1 VIKESYEGYG
11 RIPPLAPTRGANSRS
26 QELEFTGTSGTLEKP
41 VADKNV
47 VGLQVGVSSTN
58 KVCPARLTWSS
69 SVRDDVL
76 VQKDDNGVVT
86 GVIPD

>member
-1 VIKESYEGYG
+1 MVSLKFSDSPCQEIF
-11 RIPPLAPTRGANSRS
+11 RS
-26 QELEFTGTSGTLEKP
+26 
-41 VADKNV
+41 ADKNV
-47 VGLQVGVSSTN
+47 VGLQVGVSSTE

-76 VQKDDNGVVT
+76 GQKDDDGVVT

>member
-1 VIKESYEGYG
+1 MVSFKISNL
-11 RIPPLAPTRGANSRS
+11 PLAGPRLGPARTDA
-26 QELEFTGTSGTLEKP
+26 
-41 VADKNV
+41 KNV
-47 VGLQVGVSSTN
+47 VGLQVGVSRTQ

-76 VQKDDNGVVT
+76 VQKDDVGVVT